1 MDTEERWRPEQET
14 GAGRKDAFGDS
25 QAFHRKRESNLQPF
39 PSVCKSQSGKPLGV
53 SFHGGAAEPPSPVR
67 LLQAHLADPP
77 RRPTSHVEDMPQSG
91 EGLLRGRTTSERG
104 GSVQASI
111 RDRVET
117 QCSLML

>member
-1 MDTEERWRPEQET
+1 MPSGTHRP
-14 GAGRKDAFGDS
+14 FS
-25 QAFHRKRESNLQPF
+25 KRESNLQPF

-111 RDRVET
+111 WDRMET